1 MEGRTVSHYRV
12 VERLG
17 GGGMGVVY
25 KAVDERLDRTVALKF
40 LPPELTRDDDARRR
54 LIQEAKTASALDH
67 PNICTIHDIDST
79 PEGQLFIA
87 MTFYDGETL
96 KRRIAEG
103 PMPIADA
110 IDIATQAAHG
120 LAKAHEAGI
129 IHRDVKPANMMV
141 TRDGVVKI
149 VDFGVAKLTGGDTSA
164 TQTASI
170 VGTARYMSPE
180 QIDGTPIDARTDVWS
195 LGAVL
200 YEMLAGRPPFETDRP
215 MALMHEITTRQPA
228 AIASVRPDV
237 PVDLEKIVDR
247 ALRKKRDERY
257 ASAADLA
264 RELAACKS
272 QLTAAT
278 AGAATRRPFG
288 RSAMVAAAVVV
299 LLAIGGA
306 AAWTVNRTAKTR
318 WARQQLPAI
327 ARLADQDKYGAAFVM
342 AEQVEPFLAGDAS
355 LADLWPKISRRIA
368 IATQPPGAHIY
379 TKDYA
384 ETADRWLDLGV
395 TPLKDV
401 RVPLG
406 LRRWKFT
413 KDGLTTLELARPVA
427 DIQEIVLRSE
437 SDPNAVHVPGASRG
451 NSWITG
457 IDPIESV
464 SVSDYLIDR
473 YEVTNRQFKAFLDAG
488 GYRKRDLWDQAF
500 VADGRTIAFDEAIA
514 RFVDVTGRPGPATW
528 RVGEYP
534 AGQDDYPVGGVSWY
548 EAAAF
553 AKFSGKSLP
562 TVTHWIR
569 AAGTD
574 FGASIEPLSNLQG
587 SGPAPVGKF
596 AGMSPFGAYD
606 MAGNVREWCW
616 NAWGSSR
623 YILGGAWSDP
633 QYLFTYANL
642 QSPFDRSAT
651 NGIRLVRYTEGM
663 PEAAARPVEPLV
675 RDYAKEKPVNDELF
689 NAYRSQFAYDATPLN
704 AAVETIPGGTTKDYR
719 VEKVTFDAAYG
730 RTKAQAYLLL
740 PTHGAPPYQAV
751 VLFPGSAAISAPSVQ
766 GGGYIDRS
774 DFIVK
779 SGRALVIPVYRG
791 TFERREGLTSTWPD
805 PSDRYREL
813 AVSWVRDL
821 KRTIEY
827 LEARRDIDAGHL
839 AYFGVSWGG
848 RMGAIVPAVEP
859 RVKAVI
865 LIAAGL
871 ASGRARPEIDQLNY
885 VSRVTQPVLMLNGRF
900 DAIEPVEMAQRP
912 MFEALGTAKDRKK
925 WVIYDD
931 DHGLPA
937 HQNEV
942 AREALAWLDRY
953 LGPVN

>member
-1 MEGRTVSHYRV
+1 VEGRTVSHYRV

-96 KRRIAEG
+96 KRYISER
-103 PMPIADA
+103 PLPLADA
-110 IDIATQAAHG
+110 IDIALQAAQG

-164 TQTASI
+164 TQTATI

-180 QIDGTPIDARTDVWS
+180 QIDGATIDARTDVWS

-200 YEMLAGRPPFETDRP
+200 YEMLAGRPPFETERP
-215 MALMHEITTRQPA
+215 MALMHEITTRDPA
-228 AIASVRPDV
+228 PIASVRRDV
-237 PVDLEKIVDR
+237 PDDLAAIVGR
-247 ALRKKRDERY
+247 MLRKKRDERY
-257 ASAADLA
+257 ASAADVA
-264 RELAACKS
+264 RDLAACKTR
-272 QLTAAT
+272 LTASPLPAS
-278 AGAATRRPFG
+278 TRRAP
-288 RSAMVAAAVVV
+288 RRAAMAAAAVV
-299 LLAIGGA
+299 LLAIGAIGA
-306 AAWTVNRTAKTR
+306 WSLNRSGKTR
-318 WARQQLPAI
+318 WARTQLPEI
-327 ARLADQDKYGAAFVM
+327 TKLADHDKYGAAFLL
-342 AEQVEPFLAGDAS
+342 AQQVEPYLAGDAA
-355 LADLWPKISRRIA
+355 LAEVWPRISRRIA
-368 IATQPPGAHIY
+368 ISSKPDGARVL
-379 TKDYA
+379 TKDYS
-384 ETADRWLDLGV
+384 ETADRWIDLGV

-406 LRRWKFT
+406 LRRWKFV
-413 KDGLTTLELARPVA
+413 KDGATTLELARPVDDIPDVGLERAA
-427 DIQEIVLRSE
+427 DAA
-437 SDPNAVHVPGASRG
+437 AVHVPAGRTRT
-451 NSWITG
+451 WITG

-464 SVSDYLIDR
+464 NVPEYFIDR

-488 GYRKRDLWDQAF
+488 GYRKRELWDQPF
-500 VADGRTIAFDEAIA
+500 VADGRPIGFDDAMR
-514 RFVDVTGRPGPATW
+514 RFVDVTGRPGPSTW

-534 AGQDDYPVGGVSWY
+534 AGQDDYPVGGISWY

-616 NAWGSSR
+616 NAWGTSR

-642 QSPFDRSAT
+642 QSPLDRSAT
-651 NGIRLVRYTEGM
+651 NGIRLVRYTDGL
-663 PEAAARPVEPLV
+663 PETTAKPVEPLA
-675 RDYAKEKPVNDELF
+675 RDYSKEKPVNDELF
-689 NAYRSQFAYDATPLN
+689 NAYRGQFAYDAAPLN
-704 AAVETIPGGTTKDYR
+704 ASVEAVSSANKEYR
-719 VEKVTFDAAYG
+719 IEKVTLDAPYG
-730 RTKAQAYLLL
+730 RTRAQVYVLL
-740 PTHGAPPYQAV
+740 PARGAPPYQAV
-751 VLFPGSAAISAPSVQ
+751 VLFPGSSAISTPSLLTP
-766 GGGYIDRS
+766 GYVERS
-774 DFIVK
+774 DFVVK

-805 PSDRYREL
+805 PSDRYREM
-813 AVSWVRDL
+813 AVSWVRDV

-827 LEARRDIDAGHL
+827 LETRRDIDAGRL
-839 AYFGVSWGG
+839 AYFGFSWGG
-848 RMGAIVPAVEP
+848 RLGAIVPAVEP
-859 RVKAVI
+859 RIKTVI
-865 LIAAGL
+865 LISGGL
-871 ASGRARPEIDQLNY
+871 ASGRARPEVDQLNY

-900 DAIEPVEMAQRP
+900 DAIEPMEMAQRP

-931 DHGLPA
+931 DHALPA
-937 HQNEV
+937 HENEV